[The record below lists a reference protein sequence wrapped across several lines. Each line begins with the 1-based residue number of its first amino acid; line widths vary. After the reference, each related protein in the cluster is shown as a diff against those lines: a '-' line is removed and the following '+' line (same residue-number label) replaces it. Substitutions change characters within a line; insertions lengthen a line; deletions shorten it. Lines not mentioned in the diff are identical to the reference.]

1 MAADSYGYD
10 EESSCSSSITMPD
23 SSHSWMSL
31 NLNLNLNL
39 NLSSLSLSRRSSF
52 SSNISLSSP
61 STKPHKAQQA
71 AWEAIKGLRRQVAGG
86 RVGLEHF
93 RIIKR
98 VGGGDLGNVYL
109 CQIRSPAAT
118 ATAAAPPCYYAM
130 KVVDREALAIRNKL
144 IRADM
149 EKDILGML
157 DHPFL
162 PTLYADFQAS
172 HYSCLVMEFCS
183 GGDLY
188 ALRLRQ
194 PNRTFHITSSK
205 FYAAETL
212 LALEYLHMMGII
224 YRDLK
229 PENVLVREDGHI
241 MLSDFDLSLKCDVVP
256 KLLKQKLP
264 ASIEKNTYGRCS
276 TPSCVT
282 PIQPVLSCF
291 SNNKRRKKKSPKNT
305 TTIREKANGDRI
317 NSDSDDGAGDGNG
330 NDNEIFDTEL
340 VAEPIN
346 ARSKSFVGTH
356 EYLAPEVI
364 SGLGHGSA
372 VDWWTFGVFLY
383 EMLYGRTPF
392 KGENNEKTLIN
403 ILKQPVTFP
412 RVSLNSAKE
421 YEEMMKVQDLICKL
435 LVKNPKKRIGSL
447 TGSNEIKRHEFFK
460 GVNWALIRSVKPPL
474 VPKEQVHNDKIRK
487 SASSNCSSSYQR
499 GLNMPKALSKKERQ
513 EPYQI
518 PHHHFDYF

>member
-1 MAADSYGYD
+1 MAADSYD
-10 EESSCSSSITMPD
+10 QESSCSSSITIPD

-39 NLSSLSLSRRSSF
+39 STLSLSRRSSF
-52 SSNISLSSP
+52 SSSSLCSP

-93 RIIKR
+93 RILKR

-109 CQIRSPAAT
+109 CQIRNPAVG
-118 ATAAAPPCYYAM
+118 APPCYYAM

-144 IRADM
+144 VRADM
-149 EKDILGML
+149 EKEILGML

-162 PTLYADFQAS
+162 PTLYADFEAS

-194 PNRTFHITSSK
+194 PNRRFHLSSAK

-264 ASIEKNTYGRCS
+264 ASIEKNNYVRCS

-291 SNNKRRKKKSPKNT
+291 SNSKSRKKTSPRTT

-317 NSDSDDGAGDGNG
+317 NSDSEGDGDG
-330 NDNEIFDTEL
+330 TDNKVFFDTEL

-412 RVSLNSAKE
+412 RMSLSSAKE

-435 LVKNPKKRIGSL
+435 LVKNPKKRIGNL
-447 TGSNEIKRHEFFK
+447 KGSNEIKKHEFFK
-460 GVNWALIRSVKPPL
+460 GINWALIRSVKPPL
-474 VPKEQVHNDKIRK
+474 VPKELHNNKMRK

-499 GLNMPKALSKKERQ
+499 GLSMPKALSKKERE

-518 PHHHFDYF
+518 PHSHFDYF